1 MYKRKI
7 FAEITKSELCYAVH
21 NIAQNILYVYMY
33 VRTHTH
39 THTHTS
45 ENELFPN
52 KSIQQRQHIDVA
64 GCRTF
69 SNGLVVCLPWLL

>member
-39 THTHTS
+39 THTLLKMSCFQPSQFNRGNTS
-45 ENELFPN
+45 MW
-52 KSIQQRQHIDVA
+52 QGVA
-64 GCRTF
+64 RFLMG
-69 SNGLVVCLPWLL
+69 